1 MMWHCI
7 SQKFLGKTNKMLMI
21 KLKGNPETE
30 INPKYKGVG
39 WGDCR
44 PSKLTKF
51 DIFPH

>member
-30 INPKYKGVG
+30 INPNVKRVAGGTVG
-39 WGDCR
+39 
-44 PSKLTKF
+44 LQN
-51 DIFPH
+51 